1 MALIPWTGATDWT
14 DGVTE
19 TLEWQTSILQSPTG
33 AEQRI
38 ARRLTPRRTFE
49 LTTVAAGA
57 ERGAFENWL
66 ARAGL
71 MVWAMPVWPDV
82 VPLPADYAAGAST
95 IHIPT
100 AGRDFTAGDDVL
112 LLTQPG
118 WLAVSEVRT
127 LSAVSPDSLSFTV
140 PLSQNWQAG
149 ALVYPLR
156 PAVLTDPP
164 GLTRRGALMLAQV
177 RFRLVSGNTNAA
189 AQPGPLYR
197 GWPVIEHAP
206 DFSEDLSAEY
216 QRLVM
221 ELDNRVGI
229 PHRNDTAGR
238 PFLAMQHTWS
248 VSGRAEQQ
256 ALRAL
261 FYSLRGR
268 QRAVWIAGDPGDL
281 LPVSGLNAGYI
292 DVRYCALSDSA
303 VAGELPGRQDVV
315 ITLADGRHLYRRV
328 LRAVRLNSTT
338 ERLTLDGVGDA
349 VPLSELASVS
359 WLTLSRLN
367 DDAVT
372 WQHVTDADGLA
383 TVSVIFRGVTA

>member
-1 MALIPWTGATDWT
+1 MALIPWLGATDWT
-14 DGVTE
+14 NGVTE
-19 TLEWQTSILQSPTG
+19 KLEWQTSILQSPTG

-66 ARAGL
+66 ARAGS

-95 IHIPT
+95 LYIPT
-100 AGRDFTAGDDVL
+100 AGRDFSAGDDVL
-112 LLTQPG
+112 FQSQPG

-127 LSAVSPDSLSFTV
+127 LSAVSADSLSLTV

-177 RFRLVSGNTNAA
+177 RFRLATSNTHPADR
-189 AQPGPLYR
+189 PGTLYR

-229 PHRNDTAGR
+229 PHRNDTARR

-248 VSGRAEQQ
+248 VSGRAEHQ

-261 FYSLRGR
+261 FYYLRGR
-268 QRAVWIAGDPGDL
+268 QRAVWIPGDPGDL
-281 LPVSGLNAGYI
+281 QPVSGLDAGYI
-292 DVRYCALSDSA
+292 DVQYCALSDSA

-315 ITLADGRHLYRRV
+315 ITLTDGRRYYRRV
-328 LRAVRLNSTT
+328 TGVMRQNNTT
-338 ERLTLDGVGDA
+338 ERLMLTGGTEA

-367 DDAVT
+367 DDSVE
-372 WQHVTDADGLA
+372 WEHVTDADGLA
-383 TVSVIFRGVTA
+383 TVSVIFRGVIA